1 LLPPLVPS
9 PSSRE
14 RGCPSATRED
24 GVREDKRHRASSR
37 ALLASRVSICHHALV
52 KIRDFLNAVYNALLE
67 QLPKR
72 YRKHESRI
80 RFGYLQVYFDSPAI
94 HYEAWVQRRA
104 RRIELGL
111 HFEGEREAN
120 YRWAEVLGARALE
133 VQAQLGGAVELEE
146 WTESWTRLHETRQ
159 FERDLTLEL
168 ADELAARL
176 CRFIEVM
183 EPILAEERDRV

>member
-1 LLPPLVPS
+1 
-9 PSSRE
+9 
-14 RGCPSATRED
+14 
-24 GVREDKRHRASSR
+24 
-37 ALLASRVSICHHALV
+37 V
-52 KIRDFLNAVYNALLE
+52 KIRDFLQAMYDAFAKR
-67 QLPKR
+67 LPKR
-72 YRKHESRI
+72 YRDHSWRI
-80 RFGYLQVYFDSPAI
+80 RFGYLQVYFDSPAV

-159 FERDLTLEL
+159 IERDLTLEL

-183 EPILAEERDRV
+183 EPILAEERANI